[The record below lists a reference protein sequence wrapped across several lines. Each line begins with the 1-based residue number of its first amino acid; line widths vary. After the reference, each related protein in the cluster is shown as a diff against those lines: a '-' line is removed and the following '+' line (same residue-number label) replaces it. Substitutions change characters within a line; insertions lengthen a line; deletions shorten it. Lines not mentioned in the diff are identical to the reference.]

1 MNDTEKMPF
10 ILGEDDNTA
19 ALAATVCVSHPQCQR
34 QLTTL

>member
-19 ALAATVCVSHPQCQR
+19 ALAATVMC
-34 QLTTL
+34 